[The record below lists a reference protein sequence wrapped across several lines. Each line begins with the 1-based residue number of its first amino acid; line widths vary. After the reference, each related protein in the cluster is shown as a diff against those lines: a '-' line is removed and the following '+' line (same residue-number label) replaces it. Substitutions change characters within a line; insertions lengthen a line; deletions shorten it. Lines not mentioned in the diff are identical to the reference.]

1 MEWVVEVHTHNSIV
15 ELNCMPARL
24 KVEVLK
30 TTRSQENY

>member
-24 KVEVLK
+24 KVEDNKKPIELL
-30 TTRSQENY
+30 N